1 MKSTKLLH
9 AFCLLILCVL
19 GGLVG
24 ASAQVTTGSIT
35 GSVKGADG
43 QPLIGA
49 TVKAVHV
56 PSGSIFGTVSQSDGR
71 FTIPNMRV
79 GGPYTVEVSYV
90 GYVTRTYH
98 DLSLTLGTPLSLPV
112 VLESSSKSLAEV
124 QIIYNRNAVISP
136 EHTGTATNVSSRE
149 LNSLPTINRNISD
162 FARLSPQAISYSN
175 ASDGS
180 SMGISFAG
188 QNNRYNQFTI
198 DGASANDVFGLSAS
212 GTNGGQAGVN
222 PIPLDAIQDV
232 HIVLSPYDVT
242 QSGFT
247 GGGINAVTKSGT
259 NQFHGSVYGYY
270 QNQDFVGKSVSS
282 GQKLSSF
289 TNKTYGV
296 SLGGPIIR
304 NKLFFFVDAEKYAVS
319 KPLAFNPAEAGSGSK
334 FDAST
339 LQGISDYLK
348 NTYGFDPGGFNTINQ
363 DRKSTSI
370 FTRIDWNISEK
381 TKLTI
386 RHSFVDGSDDD
397 ISRSASSLT
406 FANGGYT
413 FNSTTNSSVV
423 ELTSHFSARSSN
435 DLRITYN
442 HIRDHRVTPRFPS
455 VSITEGGLT
464 YLFGSEQYSAAN
476 SLGQDNFTLTDN
488 FVLYRGA
495 HTITIGTDNEFFNT
509 NNEFL
514 RAFYGNYVY
523 HSIADF
529 ENNDTAPY
537 SYDVSYS
544 TKGGADKAPGK
555 VHAAQFGVYGQ
566 DVWNATPRLRLTYGL
581 RIDLPVFF
589 NKPSLNSQF
598 NNSALAKSYGVGTN
612 IIPKSTPLFAPRV
625 GFNWDVH
632 GDGQTQLRGGVGLF
646 TGRVPFVWISNQ
658 YSNTGVESI
667 KYDVSGTGANAVP
680 ASVRFKYDPKDPH
693 LGAYIPDNPN
703 SAPSEIDVT
712 SHDFKYPQ
720 VLRGNLAVDQKL
732 PWWGLI
738 GTVEGTITKTIHNI
752 YYQDINLQ
760 PSTETMT
767 LGKTSRPL
775 YSGARVDPNYSNVI
789 LLDNTN
795 KGYSYT
801 LTAQVQ
807 KPFAH
812 GWSGSLAYTLGH
824 SYSINDGTSS
834 QAVSNW
840 RYVYNINGLNR
851 PDLTRSNFDLGSR
864 VVGYISKAFQY
875 GIFTTTV
882 GIVYTGNSGL
892 PISYVYYYDLNGD
905 DSKNADLMYIPTDG
919 SQFVPTK
926 QQAQNGMTG
935 QDVYNEFKNYI
946 RSQKYLRD
954 RQGKNTARNGDR
966 LPWQNEFDLKVEEG
980 IRFYKAHTLTVSLSI
995 QNVANLL
1002 HKKWGYAYY
1011 ADNQELTPV
1020 DVETGGVAF
1029 PTFSYDPAYGLND
1042 LNGKQRVYNYAD
1054 FTSRWRMQLGLRYS
1068 F

>member
-1 MKSTKLLH
+1 MRSCKLLPS
-9 AFCLLILCVL
+9 FCLLTILCLMVL
-19 GGLVG
+19 SRG
-24 ASAQVTTGSIT
+24 AMAQVTTGSIT
-35 GSVKGADG
+35 GSIKGSDG

-49 TVKAVHV
+49 TVKALHV
-56 PSGSIFGTVSQSDGR
+56 PSGTVFGTVSQPDGH

-79 GGPYTVEVSYV
+79 GGPYTIEVSYI
-90 GYVTRTYH
+90 GYVTRTYNNV
-98 DLSLTLGTPLSLPV
+98 SISLGTPQGLNV
-112 VLESSSKSLAEV
+112 VLESSAKSLSEV
-124 QIIYNRNAVISP
+124 QVIYNKNAVISP

-149 LNSLPTINRNISD
+149 LGTLPTINRSIAD
-162 FARLSPQAISYSN
+162 FARLSPQAIAYNNS
-175 ASDGS
+175 SDGS
-180 SMGISFAG
+180 SMGMSFAG

-212 GTNGGQAGVN
+212 GTNGGQAGLN

-259 NQFHGSVYGYY
+259 NNFHGSVYGYY

-282 GQKLSSF
+282 RQKLSTF
-289 TNKTYGV
+289 TNKTYGFSV
-296 SLGGPIIR
+296 GGPIIK
-304 NKLFFFVDAEKYAVS
+304 NKLFFFVDAEKYSLS
-319 KPLAFNPAEAGSGSK
+319 KPLPYNPAEAGSGSK
-334 FDAST
+334 FDEAT
-339 LQGISDYLK
+339 LKSLSDFLK
-348 NTYGFDPGGFNTINQ
+348 ATYSFDPGSYNTINQ
-363 DRKSTSI
+363 ERKSTSI
-370 FTRIDWNISEK
+370 FARIDWNINEK
-381 TKLTI
+381 NKLTI
-386 RHSFVDGSDDD
+386 RHSFVDGSDDN
-397 ISRSASSLT
+397 ISRSPSSIT

-413 FNSTTNSSVV
+413 FNSTTNSSVI
-423 ELTSHFSARSSN
+423 ELTSNFSDRSSN
-435 DLRITYN
+435 DLRLTYN

-455 VSITEGGLT
+455 LSISEGGLS
-464 YLFGSEQYSAAN
+464 YVVGSEQYSAAN

-488 FVLYRGA
+488 FVLYRGN

-509 NNEFL
+509 NNAFL

-529 ENNDTAPY
+529 ENNSAAPY

-544 TKGGADKAPGK
+544 TQGGADQAPGK

-566 DVWNATPRLRLTYGL
+566 DVWNATSRLRLTYGL

-589 NKPSLNSQF
+589 NKPSANDQF
-598 NNSALAKSYGVGTN
+598 NNTALAKSYQVATN
-612 IIPKSTPLFAPRV
+612 IVPKSVPLFAPRI
-625 GFNWDVH
+625 GFNWDVT
-632 GDGQTQLRGGVGLF
+632 GNGQTQLRGGVGLF

-667 KYDVSGTGANAVP
+667 KYDVSEAGVP
-680 ASVRFKYDPKDPH
+680 AAIRFKYDPKDAH

-720 VLRGNLAVDQKL
+720 VLRANLAIDQKL

-738 GTVEGTITKTIHNI
+738 GTLEGTITKTIHNI
-752 YYQDINLQ
+752 NYQDINLQ
-760 PSTETMT
+760 ASDGSMT

-775 YSGARVDPNYSNVI
+775 YSGDRVDPNYSNVI
-789 LLDNTN
+789 LLDNTD
-795 KGYSYT
+795 KGYAYT

-807 KPFAH
+807 KPFDH

-840 RYVYNINGLNR
+840 RYVYNLNGLNN

-864 VVGYISKAFQY
+864 IVGYISKTFDY
-875 GIFTTTV
+875 GIFNTTLGV
-882 GIVYTGNSGL
+882 VYTGQSGL
-892 PISYVYYYDLNGD
+892 PFSYVYYYDLNGD
-905 DSKNADLMYIPTDG
+905 DFQNADLMYIPTDG
-919 SQFVPTK
+919 SQFVPTSG
-926 QQAQNGMTG
+926 QAQAGMTG
-935 QDVYNEFKNYI
+935 EDVYNEFKQYI
-946 RSQKYLRD
+946 HSEKYLRD
-954 RQGKNTARNGDR
+954 HQGKNTTRNGDR
-966 LPWQNEFDLKVEEG
+966 LPWENHFDLRVEEG
-980 IRFYKAHTLTVSLSI
+980 IRFYKANKLTVSFSI

-1002 HKKWGYAYY
+1002 NKKWGNAYY
-1011 ADNQELTPV
+1011 LSNQEVTPV
-1020 DVETGGVAF
+1020 DVETGGVSQ
-1029 PTFSYDPAYGLND
+1029 PTFTFDPAYGLND

-1054 FTSRWRMQLGLRYS
+1054 FTSRWRMQLGVRYS